1 VTRRRWPIT
10 SKTSR
15 GVSLGI
21 GVKTS
26 KKGVC
31 RRRIG
36 KACIIGF
43 PYCRRVQ
50 GARAA
55 ERLWRQ
61 LA

>member
-1 VTRRRWPIT
+1 VTGRRWPAT
-10 SKTSR
+10 SETGR

-26 KKGVC
+26 EKGVC
-31 RRRIG
+31 WRRTG

-43 PYCRRVQ
+43 PCYRRVQ

-55 ERLWRQ
+55 ERL
-61 LA
+61 

>member
-1 VTRRRWPIT
+1 VTGRRWPIT
-10 SKTSR
+10 SETSR

-21 GVKTS
+21 SVKTS

-31 RRRIG
+31 RQRTG

-43 PYCRRVQ
+43 PCCGQVQ

-55 ERLWRQ
+55 ERL
-61 LA
+61 